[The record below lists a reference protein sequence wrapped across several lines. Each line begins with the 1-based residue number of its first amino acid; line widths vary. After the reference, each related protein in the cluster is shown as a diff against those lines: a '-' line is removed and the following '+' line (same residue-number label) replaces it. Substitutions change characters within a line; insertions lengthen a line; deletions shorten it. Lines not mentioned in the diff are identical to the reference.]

1 MTAVRR
7 LSGWKNATLMRLA
20 KPLRWTEQV
29 GSRTTRRQASF
40 VIESNCLGTMYYPAN
55 RFAQV
60 IGEPVLLAR
69 AA

>member
-7 LSGWKNATLMRLA
+7 LSGWKNATLMRLE

-29 GSRTTRRQASF
+29 GSKTIRRQTSF
-40 VIESNCLGTMYYPAN
+40 VIQSECLGRSHYPSN
-55 RFAQV
+55 RYAQV
-60 IGEPVLLAR
+60 IGDPVELAR